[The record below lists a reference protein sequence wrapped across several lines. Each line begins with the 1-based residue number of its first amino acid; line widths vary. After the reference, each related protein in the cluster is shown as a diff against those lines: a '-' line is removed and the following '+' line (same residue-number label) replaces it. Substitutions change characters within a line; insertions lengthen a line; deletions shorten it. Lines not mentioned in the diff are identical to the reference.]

1 MLIYKH
7 VFICSV
13 FELNCKTGKG
23 GETEIL
29 DSIFLHKKKHTHT
42 HTHIYTPI
50 VFYIFNIKVVGMH
63 AKSLQ

>member
-7 VFICSV
+7 IFICSV

-29 DSIFLHKKKHTHT
+29 DFMFLHTHT
-42 HTHIYTPI
+42 HTPI
-50 VFYIFNIKVVGMH
+50 VFHIFSIKVVGMH